1 MCLLNFV
8 DFLPISS
15 WISENICQFV
25 CSEVANDC
33 RARSFGQK
41 SLLNQALAA
50 ASVVICCVFGCLLV
64 MCSEWKVLP
73 SCRAAS
79 FYLRLAPQTRF
90 SRLLNAA
97 SLRWFSWFFIL
108 GDNSIEMFTSF
119 FSGRFRFF
127 WVLLGEVWELDS
139 SLYHIGRQFHFL
151 RCFWCCLV
159 MQGEILEFNSDQI
172 DQLFDHAKSHPPNYH
187 HLSF

>member
-1 MCLLNFV
+1 MCLLNSV

-15 WISENICQFV
+15 SISENICQFV

-119 FSGRFRFF
+119 FLGRFRFF
-127 WVLLGEVWELDS
+127 WVLLGEVGNLILADGILWRLNYFTSVRSRLTSAYNNNNHNSIEM
-139 SLYHIGRQFHFL
+139 FL
-151 RCFWCCLV
+151 VLFGHARWDF
-159 MQGEILEFNSDQI
+159 GILGIQ
-172 DQLFDHAKSHPPNYH
+172 
-187 HLSF
+187 

>member
-1 MCLLNFV
+1 MCLLNSV

-15 WISENICQFV
+15 SISENICQFV

-64 MCSEWKVLP
+64 MCSEWEVLP

-79 FYLRLAPQTRF
+79 FYLRLAISAPQN
-90 SRLLNAA
+90 RLIHGS
-97 SLRWFSWFFIL
+97 SLSSSNSVQPLVKRSEFALIFLFIIL
-108 GDNSIEMFTSF
+108 GDNSISWDV
-119 FSGRFRFF
+119 SGVVWSCKVRFWNSIVIR
-127 WVLLGEVWELDS
+127 LISCLITQSHTPLIIII
-139 SLYHIGRQFHFL
+139 YHSRQ
-151 RCFWCCLV
+151 
-159 MQGEILEFNSDQI
+159 
-172 DQLFDHAKSHPPNYH
+172 
-187 HLSF
+187 

>member
-1 MCLLNFV
+1 MCLLNSV

-15 WISENICQFV
+15 SISENICQFV

-108 GDNSIEMFTSF
+108 GDNSISWDV
-119 FSGRFRFF
+119 SGVVWSCKVRFWNSIVIR
-127 WVLLGEVWELDS
+127 LISCLITQSHTPLIIII
-139 SLYHIGRQFHFL
+139 YHSRQ
-151 RCFWCCLV
+151 
-159 MQGEILEFNSDQI
+159 
-172 DQLFDHAKSHPPNYH
+172 
-187 HLSF
+187 